1 MIAITLPDI
10 KYTREYQAGFE
21 AGVKCAES
29 YFKGELKD
37 FYKKARKGMIT
48 SLTSVTCVGTSKEWK
63 REEFM
68 EQLAEITKQI
78 KELEK

>member
-1 MIAITLPDI
+1 MIATTLSNI

-29 YFKGELKD
+29 HFKGELKD

-48 SLTSVTCVGTSKEWK
+48 VLTSVTCTSTSNEWK
-63 REEFM
+63 REELM
-68 EQLAEITKQI
+68 KQRDKI
-78 KELEK
+78 DEKLKEL